1 MRLPYTYGTPVRLV
15 SGYGPRED
23 PITHK
28 PGVPH
33 WGFDLVGD
41 GDKTICAVVG
51 GTVLQSRIVTDP
63 TNDTHEWGNYVSIA
77 GDDGRVYYYCH
88 LSARLVSAGE
98 RVEKGQAI
106 GIEGSTGRSTGS
118 HLHFEVRVSV
128 VGAAVNPSMV
138 LGIPNI
144 EGRYIIEKEEEIV
157 EETQEV
163 KRDDSEP
170 QEYDHL
176 LSGTRFSKH
185 EIPFTVAV
193 DDRIPVPGIP
203 ADAGRL
209 IWKSGRCTY
218 SFPNC

>member
-170 QEYDHL
+170 QEWAKEAVEWAVETGIIYGDGEGNL
-176 LSGTRFSKH
+176 MLREPCTREQMIVFLYRA
-185 EIPFTVAV
+185 F
-193 DDRIPVPGIP
+193 
-203 ADAGRL
+203 RL
-209 IWKSGRCTY
+209 MQGG
-218 SFPNC
+218 